1 VIKIGFSL
9 CGGYA
14 AIIVG
19 CVSYAFLGG
28 LDTKSRF
35 MFLQIPIVLQSAL
48 ADKLGLLGMLENI
61 SWISAYII
69 LGGPIFAMLY
79 VIGIMLDSA
88 STAKMPHKYF

>member
-1 VIKIGFSL
+1 
-9 CGGYA
+9 
-14 AIIVG
+14 
-19 CVSYAFLGG
+19 
-28 LDTKSRF
+28 
-35 MFLQIPIVLQSAL
+35 VLQSAL